1 MFVKQQTGLKCGLSS
16 PFEKSEKFFDR
27 VQQYARLNRIVYR
40 IRYGILEGRSA
51 VDALNLFHRYRDDVY
66 RLAVNYTGSPQEAED
81 VSRAVFLKLT
91 EAGELPTGTER
102 DFLMQATADECRSL
116 LRFGGWERAVKALFS
131 AAETGRQDILCLPP
145 NYRVVMYL
153 RYYEDFTTGEIARL
167 LKIPQGTAAA
177 RLSRGRRLLERQLR
191 KGAA

>member
-1 MFVKQQTGLKCGLSS
+1 MDTLG
-16 PFEKSEKFFDR
+16 
-27 VQQYARLNRIVYR
+27 
-40 IRYGILEGRSA
+40 
-51 VDALNLFHRYRDDVY
+51 LFHRYRDDVY
-66 RLAVNYTGSPQEAED
+66 RLAVNYTSSPREAED
-81 VSRAVFLKLT
+81 VSRSVFLKLVAREDLT
-91 EAGELPTGTER
+91 PGTER

-116 LRFGGWERAVKALFS
+116 LRSGGWERAVKALFS
-131 AAETGRQDILCLPP
+131 AAEAGRQDILCLPP
-145 NYRVVMYL
+145 KYRVVMYL